1 MGTKFRSLTIV
12 VGLLCT
18 AVLSVHAQA
27 PGPGSGSNVF
37 TVAETQGA
45 STVSLGG
52 TVVPYQEVT
61 LAAQLPGRVK
71 LLAGKEGDAF
81 EKGTL
86 LVALDEA
93 ELLAQRQAAVAAWRS
108 ADSQLRSAGV
118 MYNREMFSPQ
128 SRSDMGG
135 MGMPSMFDQM
145 FTRPMQ
151 NMMGQRSTGYE
162 RYSDWYSAGT
172 RVDQARDAMIQAQSQ
187 IQAVDAKRRDA
198 KSVAPFDGVITDK
211 FIEVGDVVQPG
222 QPLIKFADI
231 QDLQIEVDVPARLM
245 PGVKLGMVM
254 QAELDVGGAQVPAQV
269 ERIFP
274 KADPQR
280 HTVKVK
286 FDLEE
291 GAPAAPGMY
300 AKVRVPDFSAP
311 SRNLPYIPRAAIQY
325 RGSLPGVFVMNEQ
338 NQPELR
344 LIRLGEPLDATHVT
358 VLSGLRAGARILV
371 KPTSRSGPSGWT
383 PGVPPQR

>member
-1 MGTKFRSLTIV
+1 M
-12 VGLLCT
+12 
-18 AVLSVHAQA
+18 AVLSAHAQA
-27 PGPGSGSNVF
+27 PGPGPGPNVF

-93 ELLAQRQAAVAAWRS
+93 ELLAQRQSAVASLSS
-108 ADSQLRSAGV
+108 ADAQLRSAGV
-118 MYNREMFSPQ
+118 MYNREMFSPKT
-128 SRSDMGG
+128 RSDVGG

-145 FTRPMQ
+145 FTQPMQ
-151 NMMGQRSTGYE
+151 NVMGQRSTGYE
-162 RYSDWYSAGT
+162 RYSDWYTAGT
-172 RVDQARDAMIQAQSQ
+172 QVQQARDAMIQAQAQ
-187 IQAVDAKRRDA
+187 IQAIDAKRRDA

-211 FIEVGDVVQPG
+211 FVEVGDVVQPG
-222 QPLIKFADI
+222 QPLVKFADI
-231 QDLQIEVDVPARLM
+231 QYLQIEVDVPARLM
-245 PGVKLGMVM
+245 PGVKLGMIM
-254 QAELDVGGAQVPAQV
+254 QGELDVGGAQVPVKV

-280 HTVKVK
+280 HTVTVK
-286 FDLEE
+286 FDLPE

-344 LIRLGEPLDATHVT
+344 LIRLGEPLDEAHVT
-358 VLSGLRAGARILV
+358 VLSGLRAGDRIVV
-371 KPTSRSGPSGWT
+371 KSAPGTSAWS
-383 PGVPPQR
+383 PGGSPQR